1 MKPPRPLGMSAR
13 RTAIIG
19 GLMVTTGPLSL
30 TLYGPALPSIVAD
43 LGTTDAGGKLT
54 MTVYFAAFA
63 ISQLLCGPLSDRFG
77 RRWVGVVFFAVYVLG
92 SLVCAL
98 APTLEM
104 LLLGRLLQGFGVS
117 AGGAISRAMVR
128 DQFTGMEAVRILTL
142 VNLIL
147 TVTPA
152 IAPTMGSV
160 IMLAGS
166 WHLMFAIMAAFG
178 VAIIILLSFGARE
191 TLPETARAPL
201 APGRILRNYLGLL
214 RAPDFLLPAL
224 LLALAFGGFYGFAAL
239 LPFVLIE
246 DIGLTPFQF
255 AMALL
260 IQTGSFIV
268 GNLVAGRLAHRLDGP
283 QLIIL
288 GLVLLGIGGLGFA
301 VAPRLFPDSVLAVM
315 APVSLWM
322 LALPAIGPSAT
333 VAAMARYGHIAGAA
347 SAMTGFF
354 QMGGGFIASLLAI
367 ALFTDAR
374 AALTIVLPLLAVLAI
389 ATALLHRHLYR
400 GQ

>member
-1 MKPPRPLGMSAR
+1 MSAR

-43 LGTTDAGGKLT
+43 LGATDAGGKLT

-77 RRWVGVVFFAVYVLG
+77 RLWVGAAFFAIYVLG
-92 SLVCAL
+92 SLVCVL

-104 LLLGRLLQGFGVS
+104 LLLGRVMQGFGVS

-152 IAPTMGSV
+152 LAPTLGSL

-178 VAIIILLSFGARE
+178 VAIITLLGFGARE

-201 APGRILRNYLGLL
+201 APRQILRNYTDLL

-224 LLALAFGGFYGFAAL
+224 MLALAFGGFYGFAAL
-239 LPFVLIE
+239 LPFVLIG

-255 AMALL
+255 ALALL
-260 IQTGSFIV
+260 IQTGSFII
-268 GNLVAGRLAHRLDGP
+268 GNLVAGRLSHRLDGP
-283 QLIIL
+283 QLIVV
-288 GLVLLGIGGLGFA
+288 GLVLLGLGGLGFA
-301 VAPRLFPDSVLAVM
+301 VAPRLFPESVLAVM

-322 LALPAIGPSAT
+322 LALTAIGPSAT

-347 SAMTGFF
+347 SAMAGFF
-354 QMGGGFIASLLAI
+354 QMGGGFVASLLAI
-367 ALFTDAR
+367 TLFADAR
-374 AALTIVLPLLAVLAI
+374 AALTVVMPLLAVLTI
-389 ATALLHRHLYR
+389 ATATLHRRLYPR
-400 GQ
+400 Q

>member
-1 MKPPRPLGMSAR
+1 
-13 RTAIIG
+13 
-19 GLMVTTGPLSL
+19 MVTTGPLSL

-63 ISQLLCGPLSDRFG
+63 VSQLLCGPLSDRFG
-77 RRWVGVVFFAVYVLG
+77 RRWVGVAFFAIYVLG
-92 SLVCAL
+92 SVVCAL
-98 APTLEM
+98 APNLEM
-104 LLLGRLLQGFGVS
+104 LLLGRMLQGFGVS

-128 DQFTGMEAVRILTL
+128 DQFAGMEAVRILTL

-152 IAPTMGSV
+152 IAPTLGSL
-160 IMLAGS
+160 IMLAGN
-166 WHLMFAIMAAFG
+166 WHLMFAIMATFG
-178 VAIIILLSFGARE
+178 VAIITLLGFGARE
-191 TLPETARAPL
+191 TLPESARTPL
-201 APGRILRNYLGLL
+201 APRLILRNYASLL

-246 DIGLTPFQF
+246 DIGLTPLQF
-255 AMALL
+255 ALALL
-260 IQTGSFIV
+260 IQTGSFIL
-268 GNLVAGRLAHRLDGP
+268 GNLVAGRLAHRLNGP

-301 VAPRLFPDSVLAVM
+301 LAPRLFPDSVLAVM

-347 SAMTGFF
+347 SAMVGFF
-354 QMGGGFIASLLAI
+354 QMGGGFIASILAI
-367 ALFTDAR
+367 ALFADAR

-389 ATALLHRHLYR
+389 ATALLHRRLFP